1 MSGENNLYP
10 DNPNVRRRGRRKARP
25 KHLPPHQPPAPDAVR
40 PEAEALARKQ
50 AAAAPAAA
58 GFGAMKGA
66 GNALMFH
73 ALRKEPVTRPAR
85 AEDDDVTSDPAAPPN
100 AAVVRR

>member
-40 PEAEALARKQ
+40 LEAEALARKQ

-58 GFGAMKGA
+58 AFGAKKGA
-66 GNALMFH
+66 GNALLFH
-73 ALRKEPVTRPAR
+73 ALKTQPVTKPAR
-85 AEDDDVTSDPAAPPN
+85 EEVDDSDPAGG
-100 AAVVRR
+100 